1 MEMEGGPMIARCKQ
15 VLPVVALALAVLAG
29 CRTSTTISDINRDP
43 ARYSG
48 KEITIS
54 GQVSDSFGGL
64 GNGVFAVDDGT
75 GRIWVFSQNFG
86 VPADGGK
93 VTVTGQ
99 VQQGFSFGG
108 RNYGLIF
115 RETQPRQ

>member
-1 MEMEGGPMIARCKQ
+1 MVNRSKQ
-15 VLPVVALALAVLAG
+15 LLLLTTMALAVLAG
-29 CRTSTTISDINRDP
+29 CRTVTTIADINRDP
-43 ARYSG
+43 GRFTG

-54 GQVSDSFGGL
+54 GKVSDAFGGL

-75 GRIWVFSQNFG
+75 GKIWVFSQNFG
-86 VPADGGK
+86 IPAGGGK

-99 VQQGFSFGG
+99 VQQGFNFGG

-115 RETQPRQ
+115 RETKPRD